1 MHLLME
7 DIKKEILQV
16 YSYTDLHMDPAALE
30 GKKTIE
36 ILNVSGIF
44 SNIFVGNRIENNGPH

>member
-44 SNIFVGNRIENNGPH
+44 SNIFCRKSN